1 MLDAR
6 IVLMTFTQLGRP
18 EPEPVEDTLNIERAK
33 RSEP

>member
-1 MLDAR
+1 
-6 IVLMTFTQLGRP
+6 MTFTQLGRP